1 MSAERIE
8 SELVTINGIKYSV
21 VTTVENKKAA
31 KKEYYRH
38 ISKTQWEEIG
48 KEKNENYSNGVLTSN
63 SPKYPNDYKLKI
75 GTVVTVDGK
84 DVLSLTKDAGTK
96 SDALIDAPGKL
107 LLQSK
112 GKTSL
117 GIKLSNVSIDSVL
130 ENDPNIERNTLITES
145 YPTLNI
151 FQEEEIGRIVGSI
164 SFNTNDIPLTFVPES
179 RKTDYEILS
188 YPEDI
193 GTSKQ
198 DRIIFKMK
206 HIEGSRQIN
215 FDPTKAGTDGGP
227 LFLGKRVYGKIDGSV
242 TLPIPG
248 GISDEN
254 NVKFTAETLDVVSA
268 AGFGAVLD
276 PNQAIQA
283 GGQLLNNMLNMT
295 PDALRAVLGGDTASN
310 LIAALR
316 IQLAQAAVGK
326 SGMFSR
332 IGGGILNPNIE
343 LLFQAPGM
351 RTFQY
356 SFTMSA
362 RSIKEATQI
371 KKIIRFFK
379 QGMSV
384 KKSKTNIFVISP
396 NLFEIKYKL
405 GNTDEDHPSIGRIND
420 CALVNL
426 NTTYG
431 DGSTYM
437 TFDDPDRTMTT
448 YKMDMTFQELEPI
461 TEENYVGVD
470 QNHIGY

>member
-1 MSAERIE
+1 
-8 SELVTINGIKYSV
+8 
-21 VTTVENKKAA
+21 
-31 KKEYYRH
+31 
-38 ISKTQWEEIG
+38 
-48 KEKNENYSNGVLTSN
+48 
-63 SPKYPNDYKLKI
+63 
-75 GTVVTVDGK
+75 
-84 DVLSLTKDAGTK
+84 
-96 SDALIDAPGKL
+96 
-107 LLQSK
+107 
-112 GKTSL
+112 
-117 GIKLSNVSIDSVL
+117 
-130 ENDPNIERNTLITES
+130 
-145 YPTLNI
+145 
-151 FQEEEIGRIVGSI
+151 
-164 SFNTNDIPLTFVPES
+164 
-179 RKTDYEILS
+179 
-188 YPEDI
+188 
-193 GTSKQ
+193 
-198 DRIIFKMK
+198 
-206 HIEGSRQIN
+206 
-215 FDPTKAGTDGGP
+215 
-227 LFLGKRVYGKIDGSV
+227 
-242 TLPIPG
+242 
-248 GISDEN
+248 
-254 NVKFTAETLDVVSA
+254 
-268 AGFGAVLD
+268 
-276 PNQAIQA
+276 
-283 GGQLLNNMLNMT
+283 MT
-295 PDALRAVLGGDTASN
+295 PDALRAALGGDTASN

-362 RSIKEATQI
+362 RSKEEATQI

-405 GNTDEDHPSIGRIND
+405 GNTGDDHPSIGRIND

-470 QNHIGY
+470 QNHIGF

>member
-1 MSAERIE
+1 
-8 SELVTINGIKYSV
+8 
-21 VTTVENKKAA
+21 
-31 KKEYYRH
+31 
-38 ISKTQWEEIG
+38 
-48 KEKNENYSNGVLTSN
+48 
-63 SPKYPNDYKLKI
+63 
-75 GTVVTVDGK
+75 
-84 DVLSLTKDAGTK
+84 
-96 SDALIDAPGKL
+96 
-107 LLQSK
+107 
-112 GKTSL
+112 
-117 GIKLSNVSIDSVL
+117 
-130 ENDPNIERNTLITES
+130 
-145 YPTLNI
+145 
-151 FQEEEIGRIVGSI
+151 
-164 SFNTNDIPLTFVPES
+164 
-179 RKTDYEILS
+179 
-188 YPEDI
+188 
-193 GTSKQ
+193 
-198 DRIIFKMK
+198 MK

-227 LFLGKRVYGKIDGSV
+227 LFLGKREYKIIDGSV

-248 GISDEN
+248 GIYDEN

-295 PDALRAVLGGDTASN
+295 PDALRAALGGDTASN

-362 RSIKEATQI
+362 RSSTEATQI

-384 KKSKTNIFVISP
+384 KKSKDNIFVISP

-405 GNTDEDHPSIGRIND
+405 GNTDQDHPSIGRIND
-420 CALVNL
+420 CALINL

-437 TFDDPDRTMTT
+437 TFDDADRTMTT

-461 TEENYVGVD
+461 TEEDYNDVD
-470 QNHIGY
+470 QNHIGF